1 MKSGVFAGERRKLY
15 NIGKTAISMLITL
28 IVITLVNTVEH
39 HWRVLA
45 RANSSK
51 IKLNKNIVYNY
62 KIT

>member
-1 MKSGVFAGERRKLY
+1 MKSGVFAGEMRKLY

-51 IKLNKNIVYNY
+51 IKQKYCL
-62 KIT
+62 

>member
-51 IKLNKNIVYNY
+51 IKQKYC
-62 KIT
+62 